1 MCGLHFCLSIL
12 SIREGALM
20 IKTWTFVCCSILWL
34 CCSATLLA
42 QQQPAA
48 NPGPD
53 TRYKVDGL
61 VVVGHPDDD
70 IEVAAYVAKLI
81 EQQHKRFAVVY
92 TTRGNSGGNAVGWEQ
107 SNVLAD
113 VREMEARHSLATY
126 GIYNAWFLHGSDT
139 PGADVLHSLEAWGHG
154 QALDEVVRLVRLT
167 RPEVILTWLP
177 NYVVG
182 ENHEDHQGAA
192 VLATEAF
199 DVAANPTIFSEQVT
213 TPRDRLNINNY
224 GEGLRPWQPKKI
236 YYFSDTIHFDFF
248 KGQGPEYPT
257 TDISPSR
264 KIPYSRI
271 AAEAWGH
278 YKTQNDFTD
287 AQLKEFSEAPVRF
300 IFGKSLVGGTPTDD
314 VFQGITPAPIAYVRP
329 RGYEPPSAPLTME
342 LGGPWSFY
350 RTFWRAHNIE
360 HLADLYAPE
369 AQVAPKDT
377 LWVPLIIRNDTDAQK
392 KVSVRAVLPS
402 GWSQKPQSDTYTVDA
417 HDSFPIQLTI
427 TPSESSPNTWQT
439 LSWEATGDG
448 QKIGTVTLRV
458 DVVGNG
464 LPQ

>member
-1 MCGLHFCLSIL
+1 MKLRSLVGLWIVVVFF
-12 SIREGALM
+12 APNV
-20 IKTWTFVCCSILWL
+20 W
-34 CCSATLLA
+34 A
-42 QQQPAA
+42 QQDSSG

-53 TRYKVDGL
+53 ARYKVDGL
-61 VVVGHPDDD
+61 IVVGHPDDD
-70 IEVAAYVAKLI
+70 IEVAAYVAKMI
-81 EQQHKRFAVVY
+81 EQQHKRFAVIY
-92 TTRGNSGGNAVGWEQ
+92 TTRGNSGGNAVGLEQ

-113 VREMEARHSLATY
+113 VREMEARRSLATY
-126 GIYNAWFLHGSDT
+126 GITNAWFLHGSDT
-139 PGADVLHSLEAWGHG
+139 PGADVLHSLESWGHG

-177 NYVVG
+177 DYVVG

-199 DVAANPTIFSEQVT
+199 DLAANPVVFPEQVT
-213 TPRDRLNINNY
+213 APRNRMNISNY

-248 KGQGPEYPT
+248 KGKGPEYPT
-257 TDISPSR
+257 SDISPA
-264 KIPYSRI
+264 KKVPYSRI
-271 AAEAWGH
+271 AAEAWGD

-314 VFQGITPAPIAYVRP
+314 VFQGIAAAPIGYVRS
-329 RGYEPPSAPLTME
+329 RGYEPPSAQLSIE

-350 RTFWRAHNIE
+350 RAFWRAHNIE

-369 AQVAPKDT
+369 AQVAPGDT
-377 LWVPLIIRNDTDAQK
+377 LWVPLIIRNDTDAAK
-392 KVSVRAVLPS
+392 KVSLRAVLPS
-402 GWSQKPQSDTYTVDA
+402 GWSEKPAVQTYNVEA
-417 HDSFPIQLTI
+417 HDYFPVQLTI
-427 TPSESSPNTWQT
+427 TPSESHKNTWQS
-439 LSWEATGDG
+439 LSWEATSDG

-458 DVVGNG
+458 DMVSNG